1 MDGQHLPVNGGGPED
16 GHRPAA
22 TVNGASDIVVWRSE
36 HEHRRTAYR
45 AGNGLL
51 RRGNGMRALTVG
63 LAALGSAVLL
73 VPLAVT
79 AEESPSP
86 ASPGLPAS
94 LTWTDASG
102 DLQDPT
108 TGEPT
113 DGPGYADIIGLD
125 VSVDGD
131 QLTVHFDV
139 AEAVPEPLDSLRTTV
154 AYRLDLDT
162 DGDGSAEYLVQ
173 MLSGPDRWLTTIYD
187 IDRGLSTPAGDHGD
201 TGSVVEGDLTAIASI
216 AGLGT
221 TANLRFQGLVFAGD
235 TLPGRP
241 GDRLD
246 PAGWLDRVPDAEDEW
261 RALGESQCI
270 CDG

>member
-1 MDGQHLPVNGGGPED
+1 M
-16 GHRPAA
+16 
-22 TVNGASDIVVWRSE
+22 
-36 HEHRRTAYR
+36 
-45 AGNGLL
+45 
-51 RRGNGMRALTVG
+51 G

-79 AEESPSP
+79 ADESPRPSSP
-86 ASPGLPAS
+86 RLPTS

-102 DLQDPT
+102 DLHDPT

-125 VSVDGD
+125 VSLDGD

-139 AEAVPEPLDSLRTTV
+139 AEAVPEAPDPLHTTV
-154 AYRLDLDT
+154 TYRLDLDT

-173 MLSGPDRWLTTIYD
+173 MLSGPDGWLATVYD

-201 TGSVVEGDLTAIASI
+201 AGSVVEGDLTAIASI

-221 TANLRFQGLVFAGD
+221 AADLRFQGLVFAGD
-235 TLPGRP
+235 TLPGQADDP
-241 GDRLD
+241 LD
-246 PAGWLDRVPDAEDEW
+246 PAAWLDRVPDAEDEW

>member
-1 MDGQHLPVNGGGPED
+1 
-16 GHRPAA
+16 
-22 TVNGASDIVVWRSE
+22 
-36 HEHRRTAYR
+36 
-45 AGNGLL
+45 
-51 RRGNGMRALTVG
+51 MRALTVG
-63 LAALGSAVLL
+63 LAALESAVLMM
-73 VPLAVT
+73 PLAVT

-86 ASPGLPAS
+86 SSPGLPAS

-113 DGPGYADIIGLD
+113 DGPGYADIIALD
-125 VSVDGD
+125 VSLDGD

-139 AEAVPEPLDSLRTTV
+139 AEAVPEPPDPQHTPV

-173 MLSGPDRWLTTIYD
+173 MLSGPDGWLTTVYD
-187 IDRGLSTPAGDHGD
+187 IDRGLSRPARDHSDAGND
-201 TGSVVEGDLTAIASI
+201 VEGDLTAIASI

-221 TANLRFQGLVFAGD
+221 AADPSFQGLVFAGD
-235 TLPGRP
+235 TLPGQP
-241 GDRLD
+241 DDPYD

-261 RALGESQCI
+261 RSLGESQCI

>member
-1 MDGQHLPVNGGGPED
+1 MKTLK
-16 GHRPAA
+16 
-22 TVNGASDIVVWRSE
+22 
-36 HEHRRTAYR
+36 
-45 AGNGLL
+45 
-51 RRGNGMRALTVG
+51 VG

-79 AEESPSP
+79 AQESPSP
-86 ASPGLPAS
+86 SSLGLPTF

-102 DLQDPT
+102 DLIDVR

-131 QLTVHFDV
+131 QLTVRFDV
-139 AEAVPEPLDSLRTTV
+139 AEAVPETRDPVRTIL
-154 AYRLDLDT
+154 AYRLSLDT
-162 DGDGSAEYLVQ
+162 DGDGSADYLVQ
-173 MLSGPDRWLTTIYD
+173 ILSGADGWLKAVYD
-187 IDRGLSTPAGDHGD
+187 IDRGLSTPAGDHSDAAGVAD
-201 TGSVVEGDLTAIASI
+201 GDLTASAWIP
-216 AGLGT
+216 GLS
-221 TANLRFQGLVFAGD
+221 TAADVRFQGLVIAQN
-235 TLPGRP
+235 THPGQP
-241 GDRLD
+241 DDPLD